1 MSLRWD
7 SNLSWMSTILFE
19 MAFQHDGFGSLI
31 SFLFVLYVDA
41 LRSSEKKEGKNN
53 SDDTSFQAI
62 MTTTPS
68 IFSRGGG
75 WMCNQ
80 YNFNIPRVIFSFP
93 SHNIAL
99 PLSSL
104 PPGCSQFLATLSI
117 ILWSYSRVMYELRAD
132 TGEVQRLESGSD
144 IMWAVRHYYHLKSP
158 VFFAILLRQLTSPKR
173 FGDWVL
179 YVGFLFAYP
188 PPFES
193 PWDEGGNA
201 RARGDVNS
209 IANA

>member
-1 MSLRWD
+1 MMVLVVWSRSCLFFMLMRWGVARRRRVKTTVTTHHFKQSWPRPLRFF
-7 SNLSWMSTILFE
+7 FE
-19 MAFQHDGFGSLI
+19 G
-31 SFLFVLYVDA
+31 
-41 LRSSEKKEGKNN
+41 
-53 SDDTSFQAI
+53 
-62 MTTTPS
+62 
-68 IFSRGGG
+68 GGG

-173 FGDWVL
+173 FGDWV
-179 YVGFLFAYP
+179 YVGFLFFAYP